1 MVRNSSFEL
10 LRIISITLIVL
21 CHICALLDWSVAL
34 PLNKWVVGG
43 ANSIGSFAVC
53 CFVLISGYFGVSF
66 KWKRFIELIIVTTV
80 YCTIVAAFRFGNSP
94 IELLKAFITVPSYSM
109 WFIACY
115 LVLMP
120 LSPFIN
126 KFVSQ
131 LSVKEFRLLL
141 AIMFVFFSLFPT
153 VTIIGATNGVILRNG
168 GKCLTYFMFLYIV
181 GRYIRLHNDK
191 SYNRWYLWLI
201 HLTCVAIILL
211 LNMVGSTIIHD
222 RCVYAGYD
230 CSPIS
235 LMSSLCIF
243 YLFKSW
249 NFHNSFINWVAKSA
263 FAVYLLSNIYFFI
276 DDKYIHL
283 VNYSNQTK
291 FSLYLLILLV
301 LSWIFSLIIDKTIG
315 VLINKGVSSFVDK
328 AKSKVVDS
336 KIYKSLF

>member
-21 CHICALLDWSVAL
+21 CHICALLDWSAAI

-43 ANSIGSFAVC
+43 ANSVGSFAVC

-66 KWKRFIELIIVTTV
+66 KWKRFIELIVVTTV
-80 YCTIVAAFRFGNSP
+80 YCTIVAVFRFGNSP
-94 IELLKAFITVPSYSM
+94 IELLKAFITVPSYGM

-120 LSPFIN
+120 LSPYIN

-131 LSVKEFRLLL
+131 LNIKEYHLLL
-141 AIMFVFFSLFPT
+141 MIMFVFFSLFPSL
-153 VTIIGATNGVILRNG
+153 TIIGATNGVVLRNG

-191 SYNRWYLWLI
+191 TYNRWYLWLF
-201 HLTCVAIILL
+201 HLTCVVIILVI
-211 LNMVGSTIIHD
+211 NMAGSMVIHGK
-222 RCVYAGYD
+222 CVYAGYD
-230 CSPIS
+230 CSPLS
-235 LMSSLCIF
+235 LLSSLCVF

-249 NFHNSFINWVAKSA
+249 SFHNTIINWIAKSA

-276 DDKYIHL
+276 DNKYVHL
-283 VNYSNQTK
+283 ENNSNVPK
-291 FSLYLLILLV
+291 FSLYLLLLLL
-301 LSWIFSLIIDKTIG
+301 LSWMFSLLIDKTLG
-315 VLINKGVSSFVDK
+315 TLIKQGVSSFVDK
-328 AKSKVVDS
+328 VKSPVVNS
-336 KIYKSLF
+336 KLYKSLF